1 MWKKPLRFV
10 DLVVEKLQKL
20 VDLCVLIFVGSCKPT
35 GLEFS
40 AWRWRRTLK
49 YISNKRTRNN
59 NNSVQEILFESQPFL
74 KRRIDDHFWRFRGVF
89 IRARKEKLCELFLA
103 ILISDF
109 SATIQFFYQ
118 YGPFLGTTNFQQKC
132 TTFLHPR
139 TLLSW
144 SLFLAICSMLKN
156 ENPLFCVCF
165 KICQKNIIH

>member
-89 IRARKEKLCELFLA
+89 IRARKKNMWTLSCHLNFWFFSYNSIFLPIRTFFRYYKLSTKMHYFLA
-103 ILISDF
+103 S
-109 SATIQFFYQ
+109 
-118 YGPFLGTTNFQQKC
+118 
-132 TTFLHPR
+132 
-139 TLLSW
+139 
-144 SLFLAICSMLKN
+144 
-156 ENPLFCVCF
+156 
-165 KICQKNIIH
+165 